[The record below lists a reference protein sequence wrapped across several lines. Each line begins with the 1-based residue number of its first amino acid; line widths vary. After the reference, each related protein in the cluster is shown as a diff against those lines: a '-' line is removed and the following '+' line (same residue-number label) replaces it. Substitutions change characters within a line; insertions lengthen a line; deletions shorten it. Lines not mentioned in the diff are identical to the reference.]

1 MQQSNI
7 RIRQVYLCLA
17 LNRRQRVR
25 FRWPSLIQRIKLF
38 NNNQYEV
45 KSLVYN
51 LHIVVFLPVDVTG
64 WCFDISLPFTRQI
77 VKLHLTQC
85 LLSNGILDVNQ
96 VPSVQS
102 WHVYICCNI
111 QMILTCKCYRLMF
124 RYLTAV
130 YPANC
135 KLAFE
140 MVVFWHVVFWMW
152 NIFHPLTFKCH
163 IINAMGF
170 GNSHY
175 TVFFCWNK
183 KQE

>member
-1 MQQSNI
+1 MQCNKAIYEFFKCIS
-7 RIRQVYLCLA
+7 VLLS
-17 LNRRQRVR
+17 NRRQRVR
-25 FRWPSLIQRIKLF
+25 FRFPSLIQRIKLF

-45 KSLVYN
+45 KSLVQN

-64 WCFDISLPFTRQI
+64 WCFDNSLPFTRQI

-96 VPSVQS
+96 VSSVQS

-140 MVVFWHVVFWMW
+140 MVVFWMW
-152 NIFHPLTFKCH
+152 NIFHPLTFICH